1 MPVGFYG
8 KLPSHGDFI
17 SRSVSDAFVDRW
29 DGWLQAAVAQSR
41 TDLGD
46 GWLELFLTSPV
57 WRFALE
63 HGVIGGSAFAG
74 VLLPSVDRVG
84 RYFPLTVVAEL
95 TGRADPH
102 TVSVAAAG
110 WFDWVE
116 AVARRALEQDL
127 LDLETLLGELRA
139 SEPLLVEERLGSAPV
154 AAAGN
159 GFPGQG
165 ALWRFAADTE
175 ADMGRF
181 HARLAAG
188 LTGDFLAPL
197 ALWWSAGSE
206 RIAPSVL
213 MTRGLP
219 PPATFQD
226 FLRAEWSPAWHAELD
241 PEPAPA
247 EDPYSDLDATV
258 RSLQPART
266 YQSAAVTDVGRR
278 RSENQDAYVDRG
290 QEGFWLVADGLGGH
304 QSGGFASQLVAQC
317 AMGVDLAGDL
327 TMMADACAQAL
338 QTANAQLRRRGA
350 AEPGFDAGTTVVA
363 LCLRDDAG
371 IVIWAG
377 DSRLYQL
384 REREL
389 TQLTRDHTVA
399 NDPTVV
405 ATADDAHVITRAVG
419 GTSVLELDQLRFEVR
434 EGDRFLLCS
443 DGLYGEVAAEEIAAR
458 LGAPDCEAAAREL
471 VALALEHGGEDNVT
485 VVVVGVPPAS

>member
-1 MPVGFYG
+1 MSVGFYG

-29 DGWLQAAVAQSR
+29 DAWLQAAVAQSR

-57 WRFALE
+57 WRFALG
-63 HGVIGGSAFAG
+63 HGVVGGAAFAG
-74 VLLPSVDRVG
+74 ILLPSVDRVG
-84 RYFPLTVVAEL
+84 RYFPLTIVAEL
-95 TGRADPH
+95 AGRADPH

-116 AVARRALEQDL
+116 AVARRALEQDV
-127 LDLETLLGELRA
+127 LDLEMLLGELRA
-139 SEPLLVEERLGSAPV
+139 SEPLLIEERLGSAPV
-154 AAAGN
+154 AVATN

-165 ALWRFAADTE
+165 ALWRFAADSE

-188 LTGDFLAPL
+188 FTGDFLAPL

-219 PPATFQD
+219 PPATFQN
-226 FLRAEWSPAWHAELD
+226 FLGAEWSPVWHSEIDSGPD
-241 PEPAPA
+241 P
-247 EDPYSDLDATV
+247 DATV
-258 RSLQPART
+258 RRIPLPRT
-266 YQSAAVTDVGRR
+266 YHSAAVTDVGRLR
-278 RSENQDAYVDRG
+278 TENQDAYVERG
-290 QEGFWLVADGLGGH
+290 QEGFWLVADGMGGH

-317 AMGVDLAGDL
+317 ATAIDLAGDL

-338 QTANAQLRRRGA
+338 QTANAQLRRRAA
-350 AEPGFDAGTTVVA
+350 AEAGFDAGTTVVA
-363 LCLRDDAG
+363 LCLRDEAG

-377 DSRLYQL
+377 DSRLYRL
-384 REREL
+384 RDRAL
-389 TQLTRDHTVA
+389 TPLTRDHSVA
-399 NDPTVV
+399 NDPAAVP
-405 ATADDAHVITRAVG
+405 TADDAHVITRAVG
-419 GTSVLELDQLRFEVR
+419 GSTVLELDQLRFEVR

-443 DGLYGEVAAEEIAAR
+443 DGLYSDLTAEEIAAR
-458 LGAPDCEAAAREL
+458 LAAPDCEAAAREL
-471 VALALEHGGEDNVT
+471 VALALERGGVDNIT
-485 VVVVGVPPAS
+485 VVVVGVPRTS